1 MGVLEAN
8 YVQMVEG
15 LQNFELFP
23 NSVNDVVGVLKL
35 GTYINLVQDF
45 AGVNFLLILILV
57 GLIGVGE

>member
-1 MGVLEAN
+1 
-8 YVQMVEG
+8 MVEG